1 MEQMQHDLLFR
12 GFVRLGIDDQV
23 WVPTV
28 FTRNRDRL
36 PTTEMSR
43 KVMGATCGGPA

>member
-12 GFVRLGIDDQV
+12 GFVRPGIDDQV
-23 WVPTV
+23 RVPTV